1 MVQEHELEPV
11 WGLPERPPAGEV
23 ILWQGAPDW
32 RVHLRR
38 GLHLRGFALY
48 FGALLGARC
57 IASLAAGASLPVA
70 LRDAAWFLPF
80 VAAVLALILLLAV
93 LVARTSAYTITS
105 RRIVFRIGIALSMTV
120 NIPFTAIEGAALRRH
135 ADGSGDITLAISLQ
149 QRISYIFFWPHVRPW
164 RYARPE
170 PALRAIPNVDAVAQ
184 TLSRALAAAAAVPV
198 QPVAVTA
205 PAGAASGPQTAAA

>member
-11 WGLPERPPAGEV
+11 WGLPQRPPSGEA

-32 RVHLRR
+32 RSYARR
-38 GLHLRGFALY
+38 GLHIRGLALY
-48 FGALLGARC
+48 FALLLGARC
-57 IASLAAGASLPVA
+57 TASLADGASLAVA

-80 VAAVLALILLLAV
+80 AALALLLAVLLAV

-120 NIPFTAIEGAALRRH
+120 NIPFSAIQSAALRRH
-135 ADGSGDITLAISLQ
+135 ADGSGDLTLTIAPR
-149 QRISYIFFWPHVRPW
+149 RISYIFFWPHVRPW

-170 PALRAIPNVDAVAQ
+170 PALRAIPEVEAVAQ
-184 TLSRALAAAAAVPV
+184 ILSRALAAAAAMPV
-198 QPVAVTA
+198 RPVAPA
-205 PAGAASGPQTAAA
+205 ASAGATTGPQTAAA